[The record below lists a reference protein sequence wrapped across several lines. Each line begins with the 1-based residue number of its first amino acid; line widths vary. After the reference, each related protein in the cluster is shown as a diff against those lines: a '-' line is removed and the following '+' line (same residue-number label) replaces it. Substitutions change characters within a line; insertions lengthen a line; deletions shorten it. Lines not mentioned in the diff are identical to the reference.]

1 MENILIFIVTAL
13 FFLLFV
19 VSMDNRKMNPS
30 HLFSSIGEAYQC
42 VKCVDQPFG
51 SLLVKIG
58 FVLAVLVTA
67 ALSFIRSQDLLGS
80 RVTLKLIGLTICVF
94 ILLLSAMYFL
104 LGIPLLIFTR
114 IENLIQTIHQ
124 HKLSYRFLI
133 SSYISFMYAV
143 LYIMIPEDMIQNGV
157 MVFIGLGISYTLNMI
172 MLVNISMEP
181 LRCFHCELYKQGK
194 VEQKYP
200 LKVVLSGAII
210 LVVLIVVNL
219 FLAVNLINQLFPG
232 AYINMYNGGSVS
244 GFDLFYYTVISFTT
258 IGYGEIV
265 PQCLESRLMAV
276 VIAYTSVMCLVIFI
290 SSVMSLKDKLTS

>member
-19 VSMDNRKMNPS
+19 VSMDNRKMNLS
-30 HLFSSIGEAYQC
+30 HLFLSIQEAYHC
-42 VKCVDQPFG
+42 VRRVDCSLG
-51 SLLVKIG
+51 SILMKSG

-67 ALSFIRSQDLLGS
+67 ALSFIRSQALLGN
-80 RVTLKLIGLTICVF
+80 RITLRLIGLTVCIF
-94 ILLLSAMYFL
+94 ILLLFSMYFL
-104 LGIPLLIFTR
+104 LGVPLLIFTR

-133 SSYISFMYAV
+133 SAYISFMYTL
-143 LYIMIPEDMIQNGV
+143 LYTMIPTAMVRNGL
-157 MVFIGLGISYTLNMI
+157 MVFVGLGISYTLNMI

-210 LVVLIVVNL
+210 LVVLIVINL
-219 FLAVNLINQLFPG
+219 FLAVNLVNQLFPG
-232 AYINMYNGGSVS
+232 AYISINTGSSVS
-244 GFDLFYYTVISFTT
+244 EFDLFYYTVISFTT

-265 PQCLESRLMAV
+265 PQCLESRLMAII
-276 VIAYTSVMCLVIFI
+276 IAYTSVMCLVIFI
-290 SSVMSLKDKLTS
+290 SSVLSLKDKLT